1 MSRQYAL
8 VEPALLRW
16 ARESAAL
23 ETRAVASKLKLE
35 EMTVKGWEDGSERIT
50 LAALK
55 KLAAIYKR
63 PLTVFFLPE
72 PPTDFDAL
80 RDFRRIVDADVA
92 ASPALALE
100 IRRANERREAA
111 LEMMSALGDAQ
122 PPFSLRAL
130 ESEPIVMVASR
141 LREALGVAVSVQ
153 RSWNNEFAALRAWK
167 SSVERMGILVCQT
180 VKLPVTTAR
189 GFSLVH
195 EVLPVIVVNAADA
208 AHARIFTLLHEL
220 VHVALRNGGVCDL
233 HEDAVG
239 AEHRV
244 ETFCNRVA
252 GEVLLPRED
261 LICDYNI
268 VQRDVQSTLDE
279 TVRRL
284 STTWRVS
291 SEVVL
296 RALTLY
302 GAVPVRE
309 YDARRDSYL
318 ARPLERKKSKA
329 KVDFARRALN
339 WAGYRFTRLAFAA
352 LDDDAI
358 NLADATGYLGVKTKQ
373 LPKMRI
379 ELAKIDSSVGQ

>member
-1 MSRQYAL
+1 MSRQHAL

-23 ETRAVASKLKLE
+23 EVRAVASKLKLE
-35 EMTVKGWEDGSERIT
+35 EATVKGWEDGSERIS

-55 KLAAIYKR
+55 KLASIYKR

-80 RDFRRIVDADVA
+80 RDFRRLIGADGA
-92 ASPALALE
+92 LSPALALE

-111 LEMMSALGDAQ
+111 LDMVSALGGAL
-122 PPFSLRAL
+122 PPFSVKAL
-130 ESEPIVMVASR
+130 ESERVEVVAGR
-141 LREALGVAVSVQ
+141 IREALGVSVSVQ
-153 RSWNNEFAALRAWK
+153 RAWNNEFAALRRWK
-167 SSVERMGILVCQT
+167 SAVERLGVLVCQT
-180 VKLPVTTAR
+180 VKLPVATAR

-195 EVLPVIVVNAADA
+195 ETLPVIVVNAADA
-208 AHARIFTLLHEL
+208 AHARIFTLMHEV

-233 HEDAVG
+233 HEDG
-239 AEHRV
+239 AGANPRL

-252 GEVLLPRED
+252 GEILLPRED
-261 LICDYNI
+261 LMREYMATR
-268 VQRDVQSTLDE
+268 RDVQLTLDE

-284 STTWRVS
+284 SAAWRVS
-291 SEVVL
+291 GDVLL

-302 GAVPVRE
+302 GSVPVRE
-309 YDARRDSYL
+309 YEARRDSY
-318 ARPLERKKSKA
+318 AERPLERKKSKA

-339 WAGYRFTRLAFAA
+339 WAGYRFTRLAFTA
-352 LDDDAI
+352 LDDDVI

-373 LPKMRI
+373 LPKMRV
-379 ELAKIDSSVGQ
+379 ELAKVEASVGE